1 MARMTPIGL
10 RSQVRARM
18 RAGIALA
25 SAIIIGM
32 LLSTVAAGAA
42 PDEAA
47 DLIPAVLAGLSAAQA
62 KGGDGDG

>member
-1 MARMTPIGL
+1 MAGL
-10 RSQVRARM
+10 RIDV
-18 RAGIALA
+18 AGALA
-25 SAIIIGM
+25 LA
-32 LLSTVAAGAA
+32 VAAGAA